1 VRVLCLTAT
10 FLPTLGGSE
19 RILDGLARSLA
30 ESGHQTTV
38 LAPHVRGEGA
48 LPPAPYRL
56 VRYRRPSSKRFGV
69 RQLLLRLLWEH
80 WRRPADVLHCHGA
93 YPPGY
98 IGLAFR
104 RLTGVPMVVR
114 PHGSDILPGEWIR
127 RHTILEPRV
136 RRVMRDAD
144 AVIAQGRELARES
157 EALGASPDRIR
168 IVSNGVEI
176 PAEIRRRPGEPPL
189 LVGMGSLTPKK
200 GFDLLLRAMPAVR
213 EAVPGC
219 RLTLAGE
226 GPERGRLEDLARSLD
241 IESVVE
247 LPGQVV
253 GEQKADLLA
262 RAALFVLPSRRE
274 PFSNLLLEL
283 LASGVPV
290 VATAVGGTPEIL
302 GEPPAGVLVPPEDPG
317 RLAAAIIDLLRD
329 PVGRQTLEGQ
339 ARRRAGVFAWSRMVD
354 GYLETYRSVLAGRP
368 DRLSENQDLASRLA
382 RKDRQG

>member
-1 VRVLCLTAT
+1 MRILCLTAT

-19 RILDGLARSLA
+19 RILDGLARSLEA
-30 ESGHQTTV
+30 LGHQTTV
-38 LAPHVRGEGA
+38 MAPHVRGEDG

-56 VRYRRPSSKRFGV
+56 LRYRRPSSKRFGV
-69 RQLLLRLLWEH
+69 RQLVLRLLWEQF
-80 WRRPADVLHCHGA
+80 RRPADVLHCHGA

-98 IGLAFR
+98 VGLLFR
-104 RLTGVPMVVR
+104 RLTGVPVVVR
-114 PHGSDILPGEWIR
+114 PHGADILPGEWIR
-127 RHTILEPRV
+127 RHAILEPRV
-136 RRVMRDAD
+136 RRVMREAD

-157 EALGASPDRIR
+157 EALGALPDRIR
-168 IVSNGVEI
+168 VVSNGVEI
-176 PAEIRRRPGEPPL
+176 PAEIRRAPGEPPL
-189 LVGMGSLTPKK
+189 LVGMGSLTLKK

-226 GPERGRLEDLARSLD
+226 GPERGRLADLARSLD
-241 IESVVE
+241 LESVAE

-253 GEQKADLLA
+253 GEQKADLFV

-302 GEPPAGVLVPPEDPG
+302 GEPPAGVLVPPENPEEMAG
-317 RLAAAIIDLLRD
+317 RIVELLRD
-329 PVGRQTLEGQ
+329 PARRRDLERR
-339 ARRRAGVFAWSRMVD
+339 ARRRAEMFAWPHMVD
-354 GYLETYRSVLAGRP
+354 GYLETYRSVLASRP
-368 DRLSENQDLASRLA
+368 DRLSNQDLTSRQA
-382 RKDRQG
+382 R